1 MRIGQFS
8 FKLAP
13 CQTVCAVE
21 CAIEFVSLNRYNQ
34 AGSVGSLQR
43 LYCNLT
49 RQCVEKC
56 QRDTAKM
63 SVRVLYIE

>member
-1 MRIGQFS
+1 M
-8 FKLAP
+8 
-13 CQTVCAVE
+13 E
-21 CAIEFVSLNRYNQ
+21 CAIDFVSLNRYNQ
-34 AGSVGSLQR
+34 ARSVGSIQR

-49 RQCVEKC
+49 RQRVEKC

>member
-8 FKLAP
+8 FKFAP

-34 AGSVGSLQR
+34 AGSVESLQR
-43 LYCNLT
+43 LYCNLI

-63 SVRVLYIE
+63 SVRVL